1 MPVKI
6 HIKVKKQN
14 DGSFSYKYED
24 DNGQDAKSA
33 KVDKRDMV
41 GWKLHTE
48 GFTPNPKGFCVTFV
62 DLNYGNKQNTPFW
75 PDEKL
80 CPDTDDIPNRN
91 FSYPPGG
98 GPSSL
103 PYGYTVSL
111 KDTAN
116 HVPPNDPDIIIIDSI
131 LIDSKHFNRTLLLVL
146 AGVGIGLT
154 AWSLRKLFADEE

>member
-6 HIKVKKQN
+6 HIKVTKQN

-80 CPDTDDIPNRN
+80 CTDTNDIPDRG
-91 FSYPPGG
+91 FTFPLGG
-98 GPSSL
+98 GPSGS

-111 KDTAN
+111 KDTS
-116 HVPPNDPDIIIIDSI
+116 VRSDDPDIIIIDSI
-131 LIDSKHFNRTLLLVL
+131 IVSKHFNPTLLLVL
-146 AGVGIGLT
+146 AGIGIGLT
-154 AWSLRKLFADEE
+154 VWSLRKLFADEE